1 MYLNEFKEEVE
12 KLSSK
17 YRVGGNQSY
26 VTVYYLA
33 SQHWQTVVSIAR
45 NLQYSLKK
53 HVSSRNLNKLPFG
66 RKLYML
72 SSELAVT
79 PILERDDGLKEV
91 AERRKR
97 EHELASISRHI
108 ARQARVTQH
117 VANSPQYRHL
127 ASPSVSRKSFGESF
141 GKSIANAFNNDKE
154 YTGIKDA
161 KGNPIYVGDS
171 VVEVFNYKDIP
182 NMPDFKSKG
191 KPFVVKKDCY
201 LYSHW
206 ISSGVSEGA
215 SFGVDNFLF
224 GDELLKCDK
233 G

>member
-17 YRVGGNQSY
+17 YCVGGNQSY

-33 SQHWQTVVSIAR
+33 NPYRQAVISVAN
-45 NLQYSLKK
+45 NLQYSLEK
-53 HVSSRNLNKLPFG
+53 HVASSKFDKLPFG

-79 PILERDDGLKEV
+79 PVLERDEGLKEE
-91 AERRKR
+91 AKR
-97 EHELASISRHI
+97 HKQEHVVDSLTRHI

-127 ASPSVSRKSFGESF
+127 ASPSLSRKSFGESF
-141 GKSIANAFNNDKE
+141 GKNIANAFNNDKE

-215 SFGVDNFLF
+215 SFGIDNFLF

>member
-1 MYLNEFKEEVE
+1 MYYSEFKEEVE

-26 VTVYYLA
+26 VTVYYLVG
-33 SQHWQTVVSIAR
+33 QHWQTVVSIAK
-45 NLQYSLKK
+45 NLQYSLEK
-53 HVSSRNLNKLPFG
+53 HVASSKLDKLPFG

-79 PILERDDGLKEV
+79 PVLERDEGLKEA
-91 AERRKR
+91 AERHKQ
-97 EHELASISRHI
+97 EHVMDSLTRHI

-117 VANSPQYRHL
+117 VANSPQFRHL
-127 ASPSVSRKSFGESF
+127 TSPSLSQKSFGESF
-141 GKSIANAFNNDKE
+141 GKSIANAFNNNKE

-191 KPFVVKKDCY
+191 KPFIVKKDCY

-206 ISSGVSEGA
+206 IASGVAEGA
-215 SFGVDNFLF
+215 RFGVDNFLF